1 LFDALLKS
9 EFLDYTPREQVSLTD
24 TIAHFLKEGD
34 SFDRVFGQMTT
45 YFDDDVLDQRR
56 FMQVLLKCLVKY
68 QLESS
73 RSEILND

>member
-1 LFDALLKS
+1 
-9 EFLDYTPREQVSLTD
+9 LDYTPREQVSLTD